1 MSDDTVQLIKDKL
14 DIADFIKGYV
24 PLSPAGK
31 NLKGLCPFHKEKTP
45 SFMVTPD
52 REMWHCFGCG
62 AGGDIFAFLMKYE
75 NLEFIE
81 ALKVL
86 AERAGVELRR
96 TGNADQKQ
104 YAILYDIQTA
114 AKEVFRRVLHEEN
127 PRANAAREY
136 LKQRGLTDATIAEFE
151 IGLAPVGSDTLSREL
166 GRAGY
171 AMRDVGRAGLILKT
185 ERGTY
190 WDRFRNRI
198 MFPLYNQFG
207 KVIGFTGRILP
218 GDETEGVGKYVN
230 SPETPIFN
238 KSKLLFGL
246 HKAKSAIRESRTAL
260 LVEGQMDFLMA
271 WQDGVKNV
279 IATSGTALTNAHL
292 EQLRKM
298 ADTLIAGF
306 DNDNAGQLALEHTIE
321 NASALDFSIKMLG
334 APKTGSWKDPADL
347 VKESPGALL
356 KLVAEARPAMYYF
369 LERYGGGKDIHEQK
383 RNLRVVLQKI
393 KMISSAIE
401 RAHWIRELARVSGMR
416 EQALLDEMTS
426 LRSDTKSSSAVS
438 KNNEAQL
445 VVDARPR
452 SRYGRI
458 AERLLSLGIAEPT
471 FLPRLAEYR
480 TYFPEPYDRVCDAC
494 VRGISGKAEYAKDEE
509 LSAMLDAI
517 HLHSNITAEGID
529 AREDEFKQLLH
540 ELKAA
545 YYKIKREEAAGRVR
559 QAQADGDEAR
569 LTEALMEFDSIAKGI
584 QNG

>member
-1 MSDDTVQLIKDKL
+1 
-14 DIADFIKGYV
+14 
-24 PLSPAGK
+24 
-31 NLKGLCPFHKEKTP
+31 
-45 SFMVTPD
+45 
-52 REMWHCFGCG
+52 
-62 AGGDIFAFLMKYE
+62 
-75 NLEFIE
+75 
-81 ALKVL
+81 
-86 AERAGVELRR
+86 
-96 TGNADQKQ
+96 
-104 YAILYDIQTA
+104 
-114 AKEVFRRVLHEEN
+114 
-127 PRANAAREY
+127 
-136 LKQRGLTDATIAEFE
+136 
-151 IGLAPVGSDTLSREL
+151 
-166 GRAGY
+166 
-171 AMRDVGRAGLILKT
+171 
-185 ERGTY
+185 
-190 WDRFRNRI
+190 
-198 MFPLYNQFG
+198 
-207 KVIGFTGRILP
+207 
-218 GDETEGVGKYVN
+218 
-230 SPETPIFN
+230 
-238 KSKLLFGL
+238 
-246 HKAKSAIRESRTAL
+246 
-260 LVEGQMDFLMA
+260 
-271 WQDGVKNV
+271 
-279 IATSGTALTNAHL
+279 
-292 EQLRKM
+292 
-298 ADTLIAGF
+298 
-306 DNDNAGQLALEHTIE
+306 
-321 NASALDFSIKMLG
+321 
-334 APKTGSWKDPADL
+334 
-347 VKESPGALL
+347 
-356 KLVAEARPAMYYF
+356 
-369 LERYGGGKDIHEQK
+369 
-383 RNLRVVLQKI
+383 
-393 KMISSAIE
+393 MISSAIE